1 MSDTVLIEE
10 EKDIEHIA
18 AIKVAV
24 IRKKMMAA
32 FCFMGGNSINK
43 NSFNT

>member
-32 FCFMGGNSINK
+32 FCVMAGGGLILIVV
-43 NSFNT
+43 